1 MLNDLLLGSATAA
14 LQKPLLESR
23 LGAAVIGGGFS
34 LSLQQAR
41 VRARV
46 RVRLRVRV
54 RVRVSC

>member
-41 VRARV
+41 VRL
-46 RVRLRVRV
+46 RVRLRLKLRF
-54 RVRVSC
+54 RLS

>member
-41 VRARV
+41 VRV
-46 RVRLRVRV
+46 RVRARF
-54 RVRVSC
+54 S